1 MSFSYRLSAAS
12 AIRLSVLRRTGSPH
26 WRRCPPRRGHR
37 PGHYGPV
44 DSRTGTGAA
53 GVNHTTIG
61 AIASVRK
68 TRRSPG
74 RVVRHQARGRHTV
87 TLAQLTGRPLPAGTY
102 ILEVTVLDSSG
113 APVSRQ
119 HVKFWLFTSSTGR

>member
-1 MSFSYRLSAAS
+1 
-12 AIRLSVLRRTGSPH
+12 
-26 WRRCPPRRGHR
+26 
-37 PGHYGPV
+37 
-44 DSRTGTGAA
+44 
-53 GVNHTTIG
+53 
-61 AIASVRK
+61 
-68 TRRSPG
+68 
-74 RVVRHQARGRHTV
+74 V